1 MNFFLLLVFD
11 NRLYYIIY
19 VYIYIL
25 NLQHVQLKI
34 SKYGMLQNSNK
45 SHHKHNI
52 FDNIF
57 LCLTYGNDILLEVVH
72 DHPPKSLI

>member
-1 MNFFLLLVFD
+1 MCV
-11 NRLYYIIY
+11 YIYI
-19 VYIYIL
+19 YIYIL